1 MPPPVNWIEDQ
12 NPFRLSTPPYWWLRR
27 LAEIDPAL
35 RILPALNNFC
45 YIVGRKTPRAKQL
58 RWLTNVAKFTDN
70 RGEQQRLIAHA
81 CVYVKTLTTFDIAGE
96 NFFGWLQAADSW
108 NPANRAAPSID
119 VAIDRTI
126 DAIDAKEA
134 RDAARQDAAIADEA
148 EMRGSS
154 AYTAL
159 LLRRGNMTFVQ
170 NPH

>member
-1 MPPPVNWIEDQ
+1 
-12 NPFRLSTPPYWWLRR
+12 
-27 LAEIDPAL
+27 
-35 RILPALNNFC
+35 
-45 YIVGRKTPRAKQL
+45 
-58 RWLTNVAKFTDN
+58 
-70 RGEQQRLIAHA
+70 
-81 CVYVKTLTTFDIAGE
+81 
-96 NFFGWLQAADSW
+96 
-108 NPANRAAPSID
+108 